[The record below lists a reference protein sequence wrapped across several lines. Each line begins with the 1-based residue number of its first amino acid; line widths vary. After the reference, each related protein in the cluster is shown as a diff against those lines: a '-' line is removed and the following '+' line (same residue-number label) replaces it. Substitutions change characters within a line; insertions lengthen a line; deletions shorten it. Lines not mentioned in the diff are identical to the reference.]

1 MALNSYYRTPHQRSA
16 EARQYRKLY
25 ADPRWS
31 GPHGIR
37 KQAFLRDLY
46 TCLRCGCIVIEGNR
60 HHPRAAVANHKKPHK
75 GDEALFFDLGNV
87 ETVCKAC
94 HDTLVQREESRGYT
108 IGADIDGRPVDPNHP
123 WNRT

>member
-1 MALNSYYRTPHQRSA
+1 MPSRCPHPRSPEA
-16 EARQYRKLY
+16 EQYRRLY
-25 ADPRWS
+25 RDKRWY

-37 KQAFLRDLY
+37 KQAFLRDFY
-46 TCLRCGCIVIEGNR
+46 TCQRCGCIVIEGNR
-60 HHPRAAVANHKKPHK
+60 HHRRAAVANHRKPHK
-75 GDEALFFDLGNV
+75 GNEVLFFDLRNV

-94 HDTLVQREESRGYT
+94 HDTLVQREEVRGYT